1 MSSCRGYRTPSCT
14 GAVSAAK
21 LSAAMYSMR
30 QSAAK
35 PLNLAAT
42 SSDRILK
49 VGVTNGKRSN

>member
-1 MSSCRGYRTPSCT
+1 
-14 GAVSAAK
+14 
-21 LSAAMYSMR
+21 MYSMR